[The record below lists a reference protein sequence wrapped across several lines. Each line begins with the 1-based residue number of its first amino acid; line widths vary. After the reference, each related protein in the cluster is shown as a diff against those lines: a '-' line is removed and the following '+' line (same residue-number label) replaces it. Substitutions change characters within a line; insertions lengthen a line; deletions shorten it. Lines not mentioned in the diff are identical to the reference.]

1 MSSKVVLLAVVASVV
16 AVLLVVILNRPAE
29 TARPPLDVIQEALD
43 QDAAKGRFTG
53 RLGDFF
59 VYGLVNGASPREA
72 ENIQCLNGTI
82 VVTDHAATRA
92 HELSSDVFG
101 PQGGTGWSCGE
112 GGDIVVVNSGGGDG
126 HEVRPDGA
134 DLGRYY
140 FRTPFLKV
148 VRDAPADRLELIQV
162 EGHSA
167 LVQHPVKGY
176 PYPVVSLAV
185 IERFP
190 DGDLPGIAVFV
201 GGDLSVEQAIDLA
214 EKLMP

>member
-1 MSSKVVLLAVVASVV
+1 MNSKVASLVIITSVAAVALVLV
-16 AVLLVVILNRPAE
+16 LNRPAE
-29 TARPPLDVIQEALD
+29 TKRPPLDVIQEALD
-43 QDAAKGRFTG
+43 QDAAQGRFTG
-53 RLGDFF
+53 RLGDFL

-72 ENIQCLNGTI
+72 EDVQCLNGTTI
-82 VVTDHAATRA
+82 VTDQAATRA

-148 VRDAPADRLELIQV
+148 VRDAPLDRLEVIQV
-162 EGHSA
+162 EGHPA

-190 DGDLPGIAVFV
+190 DGDVPGIAVSV
-201 GGDLSVEQAIDLA
+201 GGDLSLEQAIELA
-214 EKLMP
+214 EQLMP

>member
-1 MSSKVVLLAVVASVV
+1 MNSKVASLVIITSVAAVALVLV
-16 AVLLVVILNRPAE
+16 LNRPAE
-29 TARPPLDVIQEALD
+29 TKRPPLDVIQEALD

-72 ENIQCLNGTI
+72 ENVQCLNETI
-82 VVTDHAATRA
+82 VVTDQAATRA

-101 PQGGTGWSCGE
+101 PQGGTGWSCGG

-148 VRDAPADRLELIQV
+148 VRDAPLDRLEVIQV
-162 EGHSA
+162 EGHPA

-190 DGDLPGIAVFV
+190 DGDVPGIAVSV
-201 GGDLSVEQAIDLA
+201 GGDLSLEQAIELA